1 MIHTYAIESVPVH
14 TGDIICTANGA
25 VTQGVMNNVVGTLCQ
40 ALGMVVPGEVDHIA
54 IYVGPG
60 GRCVEAGAR
69 GVITFDVYDG
79 RWDATRMH
87 SRRWLL
93 DTFYGVAYPLRGRGL
108 SVDQEAAIREDVAQF
123 CLEHAT
129 NARPYNVNFF
139 NPGSEAAFYCSQLAY
154 RAYIRHGIDLDQNRG
169 HLLIEHIGQ
178 IVFPYEI
185 WHSCEHQRASAAT
198 EPMGQLRA
206 AHATT

>member
-1 MIHTYAIESVPVH
+1 MIYTYTIEGVPLR

-25 VTQGVMNNVVGTLCQ
+25 VTEGVMNKVAGTLYH

-54 IYVGPG
+54 MYIGPG

-79 RWDATRMH
+79 RWDAQRMH
-87 SRRWLL
+87 AKRWLL
-93 DTFYGVAYPLRGRGL
+93 DTFYGIAYPLHERGL
-108 SVDQEAAIREDVAQF
+108 SANKEAAIREDVARF
-123 CLEHAT
+123 CLEQAT
-129 NARPYNVNFF
+129 TARPYNVNFF

-185 WHSCEHQRASAAT
+185 WHSCANQRVANAP

-206 AHATT
+206 IQAPA